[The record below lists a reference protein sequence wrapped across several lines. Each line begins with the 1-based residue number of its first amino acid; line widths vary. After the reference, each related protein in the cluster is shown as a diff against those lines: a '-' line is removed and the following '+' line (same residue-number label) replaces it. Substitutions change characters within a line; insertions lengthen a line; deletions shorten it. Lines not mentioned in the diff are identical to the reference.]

1 MDLKLEGIY
10 PKAQKYIDRD
20 DTPRMTKCQR
30 VESHDG
36 TAWPKKEGKTF
47 DPVLLLKLTALDET
61 TKTNVIP
68 TLEIQIQKRLG
79 TATANSACLIKASQ
93 IGPGVQDHKLTG
105 MSSAKQNSDATTHK
119 PLRN

>member
-1 MDLKLEGIY
+1 MLNSLDETDNSMDLKLEGIY

-61 TKTNVIP
+61 TKTSLCDLMVGCSPLPMCKCCI
-68 TLEIQIQKRLG
+68 
-79 TATANSACLIKASQ
+79 NSYVLYMLDQSCCIKQ
-93 IGPGVQDHKLTG
+93 
-105 MSSAKQNSDATTHK
+105 SALLSDE
-119 PLRN
+119 